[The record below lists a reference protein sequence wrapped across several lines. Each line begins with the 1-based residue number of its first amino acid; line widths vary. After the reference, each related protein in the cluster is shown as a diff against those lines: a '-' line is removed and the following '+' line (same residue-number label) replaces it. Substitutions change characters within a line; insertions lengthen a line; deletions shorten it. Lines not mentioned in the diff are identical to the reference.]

1 MPVTELTNAAPR
13 ELRPGCGAELADHRP
28 LSIVAIGRNE
38 GANIASLGQSIECL
52 RRVLVFPVEAIFVD
66 SASTDDSVGQAR
78 DYFDCVAVLEESPML
93 CAAAGRAA
101 GAALATGK
109 WILFVDADM
118 DLDKNLIDHLP
129 TLLATA
135 KEAVVG
141 YVGDYV
147 YMFPDG
153 TRTTLTFEMRG
164 SDLAKVFG
172 GASVLRRA
180 AVMGVGNWDASIF
193 AHEELD
199 LFLRLV
205 AAGGRIVNIPGPMIR
220 HWTDRPTRLRLVA
233 RVFLPSQGLGK
244 KYFGIG
250 QLFASRIA
258 RRETGVD
265 ILRGQPLFAL
275 LLGGVLAGGVVGVTQ
290 SLAAGV
296 AIIGIACVAIA
307 IVASPGRLLVYVSWL
322 VRIPFGITKYVPG
335 HSPAVRSIWRR

>member
-1 MPVTELTNAAPR
+1 
-13 ELRPGCGAELADHRP
+13 LADHRL

-38 GANIASLGQSIECL
+38 GANIARLGQSIESL

-66 SASTDDSVGQAR
+66 SASTDDSVEQAR

-118 DLDKNLIDHLP
+118 DLHQNLSDHLP
-129 TLLATA
+129 TLLATDE
-135 KEAVVG
+135 EAVVG

-147 YMFPDG
+147 YMFSDG
-153 TRTTLTFEMRG
+153 TQTTLAFEMRG

-199 LFLRLV
+199 LFLRLR
-205 AAGGRIVNIPGPMIR
+205 AAGGRIVNVPGPMIR
-220 HWTDRPTRLRLVA
+220 HWTDRLTRLRRVA
-233 RVFLPSQGLGK
+233 RVFLPSQGLGNQ
-244 KYFGIG
+244 YFGIG
-250 QLFASRIA
+250 QLFASRLS
-258 RRETGVD
+258 RRETGLD
-265 ILRGQPLFAL
+265 ILRGQPFFAL
-275 LLGGVLAGGVVGVTQ
+275 LLGGVLVGGVIGVAH
-290 SLAAGV
+290 SIVAGV
-296 AIIGIACVAIA
+296 AIIGMAFVAIA
-307 IVASPGRLLVYVSWL
+307 IVAGPGQLLVYTSWL
-322 VRIPFGITKYVPG
+322 VRIPFGVTKYVPD
-335 HSPAVRSIWRR
+335 HSPSVRSIWRRTG